1 MARIDIGLII
11 TAINGAGPQL
21 TGATQQVN
29 QLGNAARNTSQ
40 RLRAIQVVMAGIAT
54 GAAYQFAKG
63 IVQAAASLQSTQ
75 LRLAAVTGSMSKAN
89 EVFSALNAKF
99 GPAGLDVGILTD
111 GFVRLA
117 ASGLSL
123 DKTRETIDA
132 LANATA
138 AFGGDSQQLQRAV
151 IGISQVVGKGTLQM
165 EELRQQIGEAVP
177 VAIKLMATEAGVSVA
192 KFTQMVS
199 KGMIDS
205 ETAVRL
211 FTEGS
216 KKAFGDFAAN
226 LGATLTGSIGRIS
239 SEFTAGLGN
248 LLANTNFGDR
258 LVELFNTAA
267 DAVKEF
273 LNSIDQSQVD
283 AFFATIGALAETTF
297 AFVEAMTP
305 AISAIYSVGVAIGDL
320 LSLLPPEV
328 VGGLGLFGLAMFGGV
343 LGAAGVF
350 GLIGQGI
357 QLLNSFGGFA
367 SEIATSITAALPIG
381 LIALAFLSPVGA
393 GILTIV
399 IAALDR
405 IATYFKDTIVSIIGF
420 FDSASAEAFD
430 RAVKRSNSVL
440 GAIKDIASASVQ
452 AKQQTTG
459 LASSIFSF
467 AGKTGQA
474 ALDLIKAMQNKAA
487 TQIKIPAGIPGTI
500 TPNQKSAQAAA
511 NAAERLAE
519 KIERIKKDLADTMET
534 VNNDLEKMA
543 QTLSGDKLGASL
555 ADVNKKFDGTNQKI
569 TDAILKATQLD
580 KKTHD
585 QGDTIKQLNDMLG
598 RSNSLRDQ
606 AILREKTLY
615 DLKVQQQRVEEQI
628 NNIQIA
634 AQIRDLNRKRDT
646 SAGGNLMSGTE
657 GGQLVLE
664 VERQREELNKQYLE
678 SLSKVAEIKE
688 KLLTEVDPQTIATLQ
703 EQIKLQEQLGSTSLQ
718 AANELS
724 ASAIA
729 SQQLWSDVGK
739 SISDGIGN
747 ALTGLINGTKSLKDV
762 MNDVWNSI
770 TNAVVKYIQK
780 LIEAQIQESLLDGA
794 GGGGGGGGGLFSIIG
809 GLFGFANGGAFQGQV
824 TPFANGGVV
833 QGPTMFGLMGEQ
845 GSEAIMPLTR
855 IGGKLGVR
863 SSGGSGGNHYT
874 INVSAI
880 DTQTGMQFIGKHI
893 DTIQNGMQA
902 RSRINRG
909 IREKV

>member
-11 TAINGAGPQL
+11 TAINGAGPGL
-21 TGATQQVN
+21 AGATNQVN
-29 QLGNAARNTSQ
+29 QLGNAARNTHQ
-40 RLRAIQVVMAGIAT
+40 RLRAIQVVLAGIAT
-54 GAAYQFAKG
+54 GAAYNFSKS
-63 IVQAAASLQSTQ
+63 IIQAAASLQSTQ
-75 LRLAAVTGSMSKAN
+75 LRLAAVTGSMAKAN
-89 EVFSALNAKF
+89 EVFSSLNAKF

-216 KKAFGDFAAN
+216 KKAFGDFASN
-226 LGATLTGSIGRIS
+226 LGATLTGSIGRIQ
-239 SEFTAGLGN
+239 SEFTAGLGK

-267 DAVKEF
+267 NAIRDFMA
-273 LNSIDQSQVD
+273 SIDQSQVD
-283 AFFATIGALAETTF
+283 AFFSAIGSLVESVF
-297 AFVEAMTP
+297 AFVEIMGP
-305 AISAIYSVGVAIGDL
+305 AIQAVYSIAVAISDVLGV
-320 LSLLPPEV
+320 LPPEV
-328 VGGLGLFGLAMFGGV
+328 ISGLGLLGLSMFGGTI
-343 LGAAGVF
+343 GAVGVF
-350 GLIGQGI
+350 GLISTGI
-357 QLLNSFGGFA
+357 QLLQSFGGLA
-367 SEIATSITAALPIG
+367 GDLATSISAALPIG

-405 IATYFKDTIVSIIGF
+405 LATYFKDTIVSIIGW
-420 FDSASAEAFD
+420 FDSQSAAAFD
-430 RAVKRSNSVL
+430 KAVQRSNSVL
-440 GAIKDIASASVQ
+440 GAIKSLASASIQ
-452 AKQQTTG
+452 AKQHTDG

-467 AGKTGQA
+467 GGKTGQA
-474 ALDLIKAMQNKAA
+474 ALDLIKAMQTKAA
-487 TQIKIPAGIPGTI
+487 TQIRIPAGIPGRI
-500 TPNQKSAQAAA
+500 DPNNKSAIAAA

-519 KIERIKKDLADTMET
+519 KIERIKKDLADT
-534 VNNDLEKMA
+534 LESVEDSLAKVA
-543 QTLSGDKLGASL
+543 ADLSGDKLGSSVA
-555 ADVNKKFDGTNQKI
+555 AINKKFDDTNQKL
-569 TDAILKATQLD
+569 TDAILKATQLN

-585 QGDTIKQLNDMLG
+585 QGDTISKLNGLLTQ
-598 RSNSLRDQ
+598 SNSLRDQ
-606 AILREKTLY
+606 AIQREKIMY

-628 NNIQIA
+628 NNMQIA
-634 AQIRDLNRKRDT
+634 ASIRDLKRKSDT

-688 KLLTEVDPQTIATLQ
+688 KLLTEIDPQTIATLQ
-703 EQIKLQEQLGSTSLQ
+703 EQIRLQQELGTTALD
-718 AANELS
+718 AASQLS
-724 ASAIA
+724 AAGLA
-729 SQQLWSDVGK
+729 EKELWSDVGK

-770 TNAVVKYIQK
+770 TNSVVKYIQK
-780 LIEAQIQESLLDGA
+780 LIEAQIQESLLGGA
-794 GGGGGGGGGLFSIIG
+794 GGGGGGGGGVFSIIG
-809 GLFGFANGGAFQGQV
+809 GLFGAANGAAFNGQV
-824 TPFANGGVV
+824 TPFANGGIV
-833 QGPTMFGLMGEQ
+833 QGPTMFGLMGEA

-863 SSGGSGGNHYT
+863 SSGGGGGTHYT

-902 RSRINRG
+902 RNRINRG